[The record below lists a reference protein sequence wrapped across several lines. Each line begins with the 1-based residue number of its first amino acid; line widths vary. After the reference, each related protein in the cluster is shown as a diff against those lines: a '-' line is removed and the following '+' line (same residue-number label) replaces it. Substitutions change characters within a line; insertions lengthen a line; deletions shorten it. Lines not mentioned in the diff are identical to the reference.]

1 MKIYKTSYVKTKPKI
16 RGPYTSIYLTR
27 HCHADYSAKKKLT
40 DFEVPLSA
48 IGRQQRAYL
57 NKKLLSLSINTI
69 YASELARAQQTDE
82 VFAKKVN
89 KKIIIDQRLNEINWS
104 KWYKI
109 KYFCMSE
116 KKRVQK
122 FKNYQKTDQ
131 RLDKAQVSARH
142 LIRDI
147 YFQNQGNKVVLFCHG
162 NLIRSII
169 TSFLNA
175 DIIGFLSMEIYQSS
189 ISKLVIDTDG
199 YIKINYINNI
209 AHLPHRPKEN
219 LFLHAIRG

>member
-40 DFEVPLSA
+40 AFEVPLSA
-48 IGRQQRAYL
+48 IGSQQRAYL
-57 NKKLLSLSINTI
+57 KKKLLSLSINTI
-69 YASELARAQQTDE
+69 YASELARAQQTAE

-147 YFQNQGNKVVLFCHG
+147 YFQNQGK
-162 NLIRSII
+162 
-169 TSFLNA
+169 T
-175 DIIGFLSMEIYQSS
+175 
-189 ISKLVIDTDG
+189 
-199 YIKINYINNI
+199 
-209 AHLPHRPKEN
+209 
-219 LFLHAIRG
+219 